1 MVLLKDKKV
10 KGNTPFVIQKK
21 GTSTINAI
29 GEKETTW
36 VDAVSFEGVLG
47 LQSGDHKYTTYN
59 AKIEESTHTLVCDFN
74 ADIYAL
80 ADQNTRV
87 IAKGKMYDVL
97 LIDNPDELDIHLEI
111 NLRFVGGQNVEK

>member
-1 MVLLKDKKV
+1 MVLLKKV

-21 GTSTINAI
+21 GTSTVNAI

-36 VDAVSFEGVLG
+36 VDAVSFKGVLG
-47 LQSGDHKYTTYN
+47 LQSGDHKYSTFN
-59 AKIEESTHTLVCDFN
+59 AKIEESTHVLVCDFN
-74 ADIYAL
+74 EDIYAL

-111 NLRFVGGQNVEK
+111 NLRFVGGQNVKN

>member
-1 MVLLKDKKV
+1 MLLKKV

-21 GTSTINAI
+21 GTSTVNAI

-36 VDAVSFEGVLG
+36 VDAVSFEGVLA
-47 LQSGDHKYTTYN
+47 LQSGDSKYAN
-59 AKIEESTHTLVCDFN
+59 FNKKVEESSHILLCDYN

-80 ADQNTRV
+80 ADQDTRV

-97 LIDNPDELDIHLEI
+97 LIDNPDELDIQLEI
-111 NLRFVGGQNVEK
+111 YLRFVGGQNVKE